1 MTKVLL
7 DTDIIVDFLRNG
19 LDASNVF
26 IDIKS
31 KNVQAFV
38 SVITTFE
45 LYNGVLLSNNPKQK
59 LDELAVMLQQIE
71 IIQFDN
77 TQSYI
82 ASKIYSYLVKK
93 GLKIEMRDIL
103 ISACAISKNIKIITN
118 NKKHFTRIP
127 ELQFY

>member
-1 MTKVLL
+1 
-7 DTDIIVDFLRNG
+7 
-19 LDASNVF
+19 
-26 IDIKS
+26 
-31 KNVQAFV
+31 
-38 SVITTFE
+38 
-45 LYNGVLLSNNPKQK
+45 
-59 LDELAVMLQQIE
+59 MLQQIE

-77 TQSYI
+77 TQSYT
-82 ASKIYSYLVKK
+82 ASKIYSYLVRK

>member
-19 LDASNVF
+19 LDASNIF
-26 IDIKS
+26 MDIKS

-45 LYNGVLLSNNPKQK
+45 LYNGALLSNNPKQR
-59 LDELAVMLQQIE
+59 LHELAVMLQQIE

-77 TQSYI
+77 TQSYV

-118 NKKHFTRIP
+118 NRKHFNRIP

>member
-7 DTDIIVDFLRNG
+7 DTDIIVDFLRKG

-26 IDIKS
+26 MDIKS
-31 KNVQAFV
+31 KNAHAFV

-45 LYNGVLLSNNPKQK
+45 LYNGVLLSNNPKQR

-71 IIQFDN
+71 IVPFDN

-82 ASKIYSYLVKK
+82 ASKIYSYLVRK
-93 GLKIEMRDIL
+93 GLEIEMRDIL

-118 NKKHFTRIP
+118 NKKHFNRIP

>member
-26 IDIKS
+26 MGIKS

-45 LYNGVLLSNNPKQK
+45 LYNGVLLSNNPKQR

-71 IIQFDN
+71 IIPFDN

-82 ASKIYSYLVKK
+82 ASKIYSYLVRK

-103 ISACAISKNIKIITN
+103 ISACAISKNIKILTN
-118 NKKHFTRIP
+118 NRKHFNRIP

>member
-19 LDASNVF
+19 LDASNIF
-26 IDIKS
+26 MDIKS

-118 NKKHFTRIP
+118 NRKHFNRIP